1 MIMIHDMNKS
11 YDIQITNF
19 DSAHLKL
26 VPIIEYSIRT
36 ATMGTWRNT
45 RVIPAISI
53 DVFIYLPE
61 AHRPKPQIFLS
72 KMKIYPRRY

>member
-1 MIMIHDMNKS
+1 MNMIMIHDMNKS

-36 ATMGTWRNT
+36 ATMGT
-45 RVIPAISI
+45 
-53 DVFIYLPE
+53 
-61 AHRPKPQIFLS
+61 
-72 KMKIYPRRY
+72 